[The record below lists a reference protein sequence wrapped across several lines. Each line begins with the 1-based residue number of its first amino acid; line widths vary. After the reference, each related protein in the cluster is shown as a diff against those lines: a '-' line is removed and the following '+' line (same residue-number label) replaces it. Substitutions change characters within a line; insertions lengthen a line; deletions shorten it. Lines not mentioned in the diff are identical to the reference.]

1 MTWAAALVALVFLLM
16 NPLTATQGRGVP
28 LFLAKPKSPP
38 PTKSGTMPAKSVK
51 DFEAGVCVNTH
62 WNFLDTPYNGSYTAL
77 KNALIDLRITCSRAA
92 WSPGESWHTNRLKD
106 LAASGI
112 KHSMIID
119 DEFYDDSAED
129 RAAADADS
137 SGHVSAAE
145 ALDYLMDVA
154 PETVLQLEGPNEEL
168 FDSGQCATTLT
179 NTQQVWTAKQ
189 ADSRYN
195 GIWFVGPS
203 AASPTQYACL
213 GDISGITD
221 AGNIHHYSGD
231 LTPEASENGSADWR
245 LSGWISNVRAAV
257 GPNAPVVS
265 TESGYHTAVNDPDGH
280 RPVSETADGKYMTQL
295 HFAFQRAGLSR
306 TFKYELVDEFPNAA
320 KDDLQ
325 SNFGLLRNDLTE
337 KPAYTA
343 LNNVMDLLA
352 DDMQAT
358 LIPLDYSVSGAPGTF
373 KQYLLQKSDGTHWL
387 AMWNDISVWNGTTDL
402 TPSDVNVTLT
412 LGTAK
417 TIKTYRP
424 YTSASAASTTTGTSD
439 SVPIN
444 ADVTLVEIR

>member
-16 NPLTATQGRGVP
+16 NPLTIPQGGRGVP

-38 PTKSGTMPAKSVK
+38 PTKSGTMPAKSLQE
-51 DFEAGVCVNTH
+51 FRNGVCANVH
-62 WNFLDTPYNGSYTAL
+62 WNFLDTPYNGSFTAL
-77 KNALIDLRITCSRAA
+77 KNALVDLHITCARAM
-92 WSPGESWHTNRLKD
+92 WSPGESWHTTRLKD
-106 LAASGI
+106 LAAVGI
-112 KHSMIID
+112 KHSLLID

-168 FDSGQCATTLT
+168 FDSTQCAASLQ
-179 NTQQVWTAKQ
+179 NAQDVWAAKQ
-189 ADSRYN
+189 ADSRLAD
-195 GIWFVGPS
+195 IPFIGPS
-203 AASPTQYACL
+203 AAQSTQYSCL
-213 GDISGITD
+213 GDISAITD
-221 AGNIHHYSGD
+221 AGNIHSYPGGLS
-231 LTPEASENGSADWR
+231 PEATTAGSSSLQSWMQNA
-245 LSGWISNVRAAV
+245 RAVV
-257 GPNAPVVS
+257 GEQAPVVA
-265 TESGYHTAVNDPDGH
+265 TETGYHTAINYGGGH
-280 RPVSETADGKYMTQL
+280 SPVSETADGKYTSQL
-295 HFAFQRAGLSR
+295 NFAYQRAGVQR
-306 TFKYELVDEFPNAA
+306 AFKYELVDEFNNPAL
-320 KDDLQ
+320 DDLQ
-325 SNFGLLRNDLTE
+325 SNFGLLRNDLSQ
-337 KPAYTA
+337 KPAYVS

-352 DDMQAT
+352 DDTQAT
-358 LIPLDYSVSGAPGTF
+358 LIPLDYSVSGAPATF

-424 YTSASAASTTTGTSD
+424 YTSASAASTTTGTSA